1 MLGERAQKD
10 ANRKRLS
17 KWPGVMAL
25 CLALLACGAPV
36 ELSTPTTTLTQ
47 TREPTATHAPTQ
59 TLASAPSRT
68 PTPMPTPTPTAT
80 STSTPVEGS
89 EQSPESFQG
98 CWQFETDDVLF
109 EMQLEQQEAD
119 VEGTFLLIKVCV
131 VAGTPSAC
139 RIREAL
145 LEGTVAMDE
154 LRIKLS
160 IPEYD
165 DKGTALLMLGDDGET
180 LSWEELEY
188 PEAGLSDGGPHY
200 LPPKFTLTPCD
211 I

>member
-1 MLGERAQKD
+1 MLGERAQED

-17 KWPGVMAL
+17 TWSGVAAL

-36 ELSTPTTTLTQ
+36 EPSTPTIAPTVP
-47 TREPTATHAPTQ
+47 REPTATHAPTQ

-68 PTPMPTPTPTAT
+68 PRPIPTAT
-80 STSTPVEGS
+80 PTSTPAEGS

-98 CWQFETDDVLF
+98 CWQFDTEDVLF
-109 EMQLEQQEAD
+109 EMKLEQQGAD

-139 RIREAL
+139 RIREGL

-154 LRIKLS
+154 LRLRLS
-160 IPEYD
+160 IQEYD
-165 DKGTALLMLGDDGET
+165 DEGVVLLKLADDGKT
-180 LSWEELEY
+180 LFWEELEY
-188 PEAGLSDGGPHY
+188 PEVGLSDGGPHY
-200 LPPKFTLTPCD
+200 LPPKFTLTPCGA
-211 I
+211 

>member
-17 KWPGVMAL
+17 KWPGAVAL

-36 ELSTPTTTLTQ
+36 EPSTPTIAPTA

-59 TLASAPSRT
+59 TLSSAPSRT
-68 PTPMPTPTPTAT
+68 PTPMPTATP
-80 STSTPVEGS
+80 TSTPAEGS

-98 CWQFETDDVLF
+98 CWQFETEDVLF
-109 EMQLEQQEAD
+109 EMKLEQQEAD
-119 VEGTFLLIKVCV
+119 VVGTFLLIKVCV

-139 RIREAL
+139 RIREGL
-145 LEGTVAMDE
+145 IEGTVAMDE
-154 LRIKLS
+154 LRLRLS
-160 IPEYD
+160 IQEYD
-165 DKGTALLMLGDDGET
+165 DEGAVLLKLADDGET

-211 I
+211 V

>member
-1 MLGERAQKD
+1 VEDTGK
-10 ANRKRLS
+10 KRLNR
-17 KWPGVMAL
+17 WCGAIAL
-25 CLALLACGAPV
+25 CFALVGCGAPV
-36 ELSTPTTTLTQ
+36 EPFTSTIAPTA
-47 TREPTATHAPTQ
+47 TREPIATHAPTQ

-80 STSTPVEGS
+80 PTSTPVEGS

-98 CWQFETDDVLF
+98 CWQFETEDVLF
-109 EMQLEQQEAD
+109 EMKLEQQGAD
-119 VEGTFLLIKVCV
+119 VQGTFLLIKVCV
-131 VAGTPSAC
+131 VEGTPSAC

-154 LRIKLS
+154 LRLRLS

-165 DKGTALLMLGDDGET
+165 DEGAVLLKLADDGET
-180 LSWEELEY
+180 LFWEELEY
-188 PEAGLSDGGPHY
+188 PEVGLSDGGPHY

-211 I
+211 V

>member
-1 MLGERAQKD
+1 
-10 ANRKRLS
+10 
-17 KWPGVMAL
+17 
-25 CLALLACGAPV
+25 
-36 ELSTPTTTLTQ
+36 
-47 TREPTATHAPTQ
+47 
-59 TLASAPSRT
+59 
-68 PTPMPTPTPTAT
+68 MPTPAPAAT
-80 STSTPVEGS
+80 SASTPVEGS

-98 CWQFETDDVLF
+98 CWQFETEDVLF
-109 EMQLEQQEAD
+109 EMKLEQQEAD
-119 VEGTFLLIKVCV
+119 VQGTFLLIKVCV

-139 RIREAL
+139 RIREGL
-145 LEGTVAMDE
+145 IEGTVAMDE

-165 DKGTALLMLGDDGET
+165 DKGTALLMLGDGGEM

-211 I
+211 V